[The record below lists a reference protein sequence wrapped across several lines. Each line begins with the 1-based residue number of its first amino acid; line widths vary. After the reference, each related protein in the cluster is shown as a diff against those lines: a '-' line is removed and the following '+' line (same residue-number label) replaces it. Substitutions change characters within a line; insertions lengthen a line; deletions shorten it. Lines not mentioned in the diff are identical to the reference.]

1 MWTGTYEYELAY
13 INLRKMYELFSYGMS
28 QPEFASYCN
37 ISSVP
42 CQLLQAHFVALQLVM
57 TPVTKVELEF
67 KERETGRREGQNGQ
81 TVAWLVGIHKRVPR
95 HLRGYFAWTMWVEKE
110 VLNGNLYNG
119 KAKIEGAGGLNEVL
133 EGWNTDWGFAVNE
146 G

>member
-1 MWTGTYEYELAY
+1 M
-13 INLRKMYELFSYGMS
+13 NLKKMYELFSYGMS

-37 ISSVP
+37 TSSVP

-67 KERETGRREGQNGQ
+67 KEREIGKREGQNGQ

-95 HLRGYFAWTMWVEKE
+95 HLRLYFAWTMWVEKE

-119 KAKIEGAGGLNEVL
+119 KAIIEGAGGLNEVL
-133 EGWNTDWGFAVNE
+133 EAWNSDRSVIVNE